1 MIAIVLAAIF
11 FGCVAFI
18 ASEVSRAVC
27 ASARPFDDGPVTGT
41 PPILVLVA
49 ASALLGG
56 VLVARGTTILE
67 LAAAVIVVFA
77 LVAAWCSDMLCGL
90 VPDVF
95 TLAPLGA
102 LLLLGFAQRDW
113 GILLGALVPFVPF
126 AIAAFTSRGYGMGWG
141 DAKLV
146 ALSGAALGA
155 PLALLALAA
164 ACVAAVIGH
173 RIASAGRNPIAFAP
187 YIAACT
193 ALALP
198 LGITH

>member
-1 MIAIVLAAIF
+1 MIAIALAAIF

-18 ASEVSRAVC
+18 AAEVSRAVC
-27 ASARPFDDGPVTGT
+27 ARVEPLSDGPATGT

-49 ASALLGG
+49 ASTLLGG
-56 VLVARGTTILE
+56 GLMARGATVAE
-67 LAAAVIVVFA
+67 LAAAAIVIFA

-102 LLLLGFAQRDW
+102 LLLLAFTQRDW
-113 GILLGALVPFVPF
+113 GILVSALVPFVPF
-126 AIAAFTSRGYGMGWG
+126 AVAALYSRGHGMGWG

-146 ALSGAALGA
+146 ALAGAALGA
-155 PLALLALAA
+155 PLALLALAV
-164 ACVAAVIGH
+164 ACVAAVVGH
-173 RIASAGRNPIAFAP
+173 RLAHAGRNPIAFAP

-193 ALALP
+193 GLALP
-198 LGITH
+198 LAVVH

>member
-1 MIAIVLAAIF
+1 MIPIVLAAIF

-18 ASEVSRAVC
+18 ASEVSRAVW
-27 ASARPFDDGPVTGT
+27 ARAEPLDDGPATGT
-41 PPILVLVA
+41 PPVAVLVG
-49 ASALLGG
+49 ASVLLGG
-56 VLVARGTTILE
+56 ILMARGTTIAQ
-67 LAAAVIVVFA
+67 LAAAAIVIFA

-90 VPDVF
+90 VPDAF

-102 LLLLGFAQRDW
+102 LLLLAFTQRDW
-113 GILLGALVPFVPF
+113 GVLLSALVPFVPF
-126 AIAAFTSRGYGMGWG
+126 AIAAFYSRGHGMGWG

-146 ALSGAALGA
+146 ALTGAALGA
-155 PLALLALAA
+155 PLALVTLAA
-164 ACVAAVIGH
+164 ACIAAVVGH

-198 LGITH
+198 LGIVH